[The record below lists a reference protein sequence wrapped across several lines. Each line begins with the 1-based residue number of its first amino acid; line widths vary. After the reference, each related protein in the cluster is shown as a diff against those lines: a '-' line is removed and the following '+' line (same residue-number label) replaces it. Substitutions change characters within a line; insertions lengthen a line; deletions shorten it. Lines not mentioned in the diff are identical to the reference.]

1 MAARRRTI
9 FASGGIEW
17 DEGAIRLMLDSEGGE
32 VGVDLTRRA
41 RAVQKRAQRK
51 APVGA
56 TGNLRGSIQLDPMEH
71 GSDGPSIS
79 VSATASYA
87 AMVEF
92 GRREVRPVHK
102 QWLHWQ
108 GDFTDVF
115 TLSARAVAPV
125 PFMRDALDAINE

>member
-1 MAARRRTI
+1 MASRRRTI
-9 FASGGIEW
+9 VATGSIQW
-17 DEGAIRLMLDSEGGE
+17 DEGAIRILLDSEQGE

-51 APVGA
+51 APLH
-56 TGNLRGSIQLDPMEH
+56 TGLLRGSIQLDPMTH
-71 GSDGPSIS
+71 DADGPSITI
-79 VSATASYA
+79 TASAPYA

-92 GRREVRPVHK
+92 GRGEVRPVNK

-115 TLSARAVAPV
+115 TLTARPVAAV
-125 PFMRDALDAINE
+125 PFMRDALDAVNE